1 MRAYSSESGNNMPLL
16 ILDNVDDPS
25 WFYPQDG
32 HFANNVL
39 PPRKSNIFPP
49 DFNANVATQRPA
61 CFSFKD
67 PNLKDL
73 FEAKQLDK
81 AILDSLAFSDS
92 NPIGIKSSPLSNIDT
107 LLRSIMFDF
116 MIIDKLFTFMVDVH
130 KLAKLEISAS
140 PGNPDSPAFNLLFD
154 IMALAART
162 SLKASQFLTAAFV
175 ANRVALRETVLDK
188 FDAHESSRETLRG
201 GSFASKNLFGPLPEH
216 FKEKLNAPLGERFMF
231 TLKTS
236 SSNAAK
242 RRGSGI
248 STAPKKRKVQTRQN
262 SQFPQFFQSPQNYQ
276 SYAPQGT
283 FPKTTTPSYSQ
294 KFQNLKTKARGRGFP
309 KKRGGYT

>member
-1 MRAYSSESGNNMPLL
+1 MPLL
-16 ILDNVDDPS
+16 ILDNNDDPS
-25 WFYPQDG
+25 WFFPQDG

-49 DFNANVATQRPA
+49 DFNANVATQRPP

-67 PNLKDL
+67 QKLKDL

-92 NPIGIKSSPLSNIDT
+92 NPIGIKSSPLTNIDT

-140 PGNPDSPAFNLLFD
+140 PGNPDSPTFSLLFD
-154 IMALAART
+154 IMSLAART

-188 FDAHESSRETLRG
+188 FEAHESSRETLRG
-201 GSFASKNLFGPLPEH
+201 GPFASKNLFGPLPEH
-216 FKEKLNAPLGERFMF
+216 FKEKLNAQHGERFMF
-231 TLKTS
+231 TLKSS
-236 SSNAAK
+236 SSNSGSSK

-248 STAPKKRKVQTRQN
+248 STAPKKRKVIPRQTP
-262 SQFPQFFQSPQNYQ
+262 QFPQFFQSPQNFQ
-276 SYAPQGT
+276 SYAPQGAFT
-283 FPKTTTPSYSQ
+283 KAPTPSYSQ
-294 KFQNLKTKARGRGFP
+294 NFQNLKNKARGRGYP
-309 KKRGGYT
+309 KKRGGYP

>member
-1 MRAYSSESGNNMPLL
+1 MPLL
-16 ILDNVDDPS
+16 ILDNNDDPS
-25 WFYPQDG
+25 WFFPQDG
-32 HFANNVL
+32 HFSNNVL

-49 DFNANVATQRPA
+49 DFNANVATQRPP

-67 PNLKDL
+67 QKLKDL

-107 LLRSIMFDF
+107 LLRSIMYDF
-116 MIIDKLFTFMVDVH
+116 MIIDKLFTFMVDIH
-130 KLAKLEISAS
+130 KLAKLEFSDF
-140 PGNPDSPAFNLLFD
+140 PGIPSPAFNLLFD
-154 IMALAART
+154 IMGLAART

-175 ANRVALRETVLDK
+175 ANRVALRDTVLDK

-216 FKEKLNAPLGERFMF
+216 FKEKLNAPHGEWFMF
-231 TLKTS
+231 TLKSS
-236 SSNAAK
+236 SSNSGSSK

-248 STAPKKRKVQTRQN
+248 STAPKKKKVQTRQN
-262 SQFPQFFQSPQNYQ
+262 SQLPQYFQSPQTFQ
-276 SYAPQGT
+276 PYAPQGA
-283 FPKTTTPSYSQ
+283 FPKASTPSYSQ
-294 KFQNLKTKARGRGFP
+294 NFQTLKNKARGRGYP
-309 KKRGGYT
+309 RKRGGYT